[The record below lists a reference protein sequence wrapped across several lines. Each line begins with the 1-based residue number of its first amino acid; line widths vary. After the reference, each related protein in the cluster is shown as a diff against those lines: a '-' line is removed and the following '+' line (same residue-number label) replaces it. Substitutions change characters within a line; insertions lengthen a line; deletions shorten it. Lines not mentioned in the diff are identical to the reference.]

1 MLAVMLKSEMEATE
15 SVLTVLSERSGCGAL
30 FTCENNSS
38 LYFQLF
44 LFYSPVFLKSVLI
57 KLDRS
62 HTMQTG
68 LSHQEQP
75 KTGDSLLVQ

>member
-1 MLAVMLKSEMEATE
+1 MLAVMLKSEMEAVE

-38 LYFQLF
+38 LNFQLF